1 MKKVFALAATL
12 GFALSV
18 AALAQSQSPSQSN
31 PSQSNPSQTN
41 PSQSNPDRPQD
52 QGKAVTG
59 TITSIDN
66 TAKMMVIRDDSGQ
79 TVTVYW
85 NDATRVSGD
94 LKEGA
99 TVSVLTSD
107 QGGKTM
113 ATTIQ
118 VRTKKSY

>member
-1 MKKVFALAATL
+1 MKKVLALAVTL
-12 GFALSV
+12 GLALS
-18 AALAQSQSPSQSN
+18 AAAFAQNATQSKPDNPNQTSSPPQSSQ
-31 PSQSNPSQTN
+31 
-41 PSQSNPDRPQD
+41 DKPQE

-66 TAKMMVIRDDSGQ
+66 TAKMFVIRDDSGQ
-79 TVTVYW
+79 SVTVYW

-107 QGGKTM
+107 QGGKTV

>member
-1 MKKVFALAATL
+1 MKKVFALAVTL

-18 AALAQSQSPSQSN
+18 AALAQSQSNSSQSN
-31 PSQSNPSQTN
+31 PNQTN
-41 PSQSNPDRPQD
+41 QSSPPQSSQDKPQE

-66 TAKMMVIRDDSGQ
+66 TAKMMVVRDDSGQ